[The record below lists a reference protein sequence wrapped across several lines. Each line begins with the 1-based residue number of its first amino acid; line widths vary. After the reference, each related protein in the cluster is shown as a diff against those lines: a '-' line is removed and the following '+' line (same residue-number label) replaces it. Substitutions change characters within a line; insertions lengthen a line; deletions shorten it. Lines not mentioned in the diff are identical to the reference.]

1 MSNKK
6 NNGLNH
12 LPIELFEQI
21 IENLPTAVFAKET
34 ESFRFVFWNRFSE
47 KLFGYSKDEVLSK
60 TDYDIFPAELADK
73 YRQNDIKVL
82 ETKELLD
89 IPEEISHSA
98 SGESIILHRREI
110 PIYDEGSSTY
120 YLLVISEDI
129 TEQKNAHDSL
139 TIANEAW
146 QDTLGILRESQNKL
160 IEAQKMASLGG
171 LVAGIAHE
179 INTPIGIGVTA
190 ASLLDQKISEFQQL
204 YNSAK
209 MKRSDLEKFLDTVA
223 QSGSIISSNLDR
235 AADLVRGFKQV
246 AVDQSS
252 EEKRIFALAPYLED
266 VILSLRP
273 KLKQLK
279 HNTSILGDQ
288 TVEVESYPGA
298 FSQIA
303 TNFIMN
309 SIMHAYDDDDEG
321 NMVFEIRLDGREVT
335 VEYTDDGRGIP
346 EENLAK
352 IFEPFFT
359 TKRGEG
365 GSGLG
370 MHIVYNLVTQKLG
383 GSINCESTVG
393 TGTKF
398 TLKLPIANLK

>member
-1 MSNKK
+1 MSDGK
-6 NNGLNH
+6 NNALSR
-12 LPIELFEQI
+12 LPIALFEQI
-21 IENLPTAVFAKET
+21 VENLPTAVFAKET
-34 ESFRFVFWNRFSE
+34 ESFRFVFWNGFSE
-47 KLFGYSKDEVLSK
+47 KLFGYSKDEVLDK
-60 TDYDIFPAELADK
+60 TDYDIFSVELAEK
-73 YRQNDIKVL
+73 YRQNDIEVL
-82 ETKELLD
+82 EKRELLD

-110 PIYDEGSSTY
+110 PIYDEEGSAC
-120 YLLVISEDI
+120 YLLMISEDI
-129 TEQKNAHDSL
+129 TERKNAHDSL

-146 QDTLGILRESQNKL
+146 QDTLGILRESQGKL

-252 EEKRIFALAPYLED
+252 EEKRVFALGPYLED

-279 HNTSILGDQ
+279 HNTKVVGDR
-288 TVEVESYPGA
+288 TTEVESYPGA

-309 SIMHAYDDDDEG
+309 SITHAYDDEDEG
-321 NMVFEIRLDGREVT
+321 NMVFEIHLDGREVT

-346 EENLAK
+346 EENLTK

-383 GSINCESTVG
+383 GSIKCESTVG
-393 TGTKF
+393 IGTKF
-398 TLKLPIANLK
+398 TLKLPIANFQ